1 MKVTPGAESSLHM
14 GWRPGGEIDDAE
26 PGMGKTSAVLRVKS
40 GIVRPAVRKHA
51 DHPLEGFRSD
61 GHSIEI
67 AHACNTA

>member
-1 MKVTPGAESSLHM
+1 
-14 GWRPGGEIDDAE
+14 
-26 PGMGKTSAVLRVKS
+26 MGKTSAVLRVKS

-67 AHACNTA
+67 EHACNTA